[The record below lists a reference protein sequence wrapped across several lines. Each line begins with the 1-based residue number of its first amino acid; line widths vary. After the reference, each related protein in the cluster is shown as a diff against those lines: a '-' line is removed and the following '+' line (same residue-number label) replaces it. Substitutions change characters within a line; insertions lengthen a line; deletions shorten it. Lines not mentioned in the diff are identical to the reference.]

1 MHDFV
6 IRTLSNAVGTA
17 AISDYGAHLLRWA
30 PAGQPDIIW
39 TPSTWR
45 FENGRPLGGGVP
57 ICFPWFGP
65 GYAHG
70 RQTAKSPIHGFARRS
85 WWRLDS
91 DSFAGGQPAG
101 DWSDGG
107 RSAGSCV
114 RYVLEPADAPAGEV
128 PWLDD
133 EPNPRFRA
141 VYDVTLQAR
150 SLTMALTVANTG
162 ETLLTFEAALHS
174 YLHVGD
180 LDGARLCGL
189 EGSTYLDATIA
200 GFPPKTQDDE
210 DVTFGDDAVDRVYYS
225 DRPLE
230 LHDAVLGR
238 TIRIDKS
245 GSPQTVVWNPGRT
258 GGEALAN
265 TRLGA
270 GEWRGFVAVEA
281 AVCRDR
287 AVTLAPDASHTLV
300 QTLTVA

>member
-6 IRTLSNAVGTA
+6 IRTLSNAGGTA

-30 PAGQPDIIW
+30 PAGQPDVIW

-45 FENGRPLGGGVP
+45 FEDGRPLGGGVP

-91 DSFAGGQPAG
+91 DSSAGGQSVG
-101 DWSDGG
+101 DQ
-107 RSAGSCV
+107 SAGSCI

-141 VYDVTLQAR
+141 VYDVTLLAR
-150 SLTMALTVANTG
+150 SLTMALTVVNTG
-162 ETLLTFEAALHS
+162 DAPLTFEAALHS
-174 YLHVGD
+174 YLHIGD
-180 LDGARLCGL
+180 LDGARLRGL
-189 EGSTYLDATIA
+189 GGSTYLDATIA
-200 GFPPKTQDDE
+200 GFPPKTQADE
-210 DVTFGDDAVDRVYYS
+210 DVTFGDSAVDRVYYS

-230 LHDAVLGR
+230 LHDDVLGR
-238 TIRIDKS
+238 TIRIAKS

-258 GGEALAN
+258 GGETLAN
-265 TRLGA
+265 TRPGA

-281 AVCRDR
+281 AICRGR
-287 AVTLAPDASHTLV
+287 AVTLAPGASHTLA

>member
-1 MHDFV
+1 MPDFV
-6 IRTLSNAVGTA
+6 IRTLSNAGDTA

-30 PAGQPDIIW
+30 PADQPDVIW

-45 FENGRPLGGGVP
+45 FVPGRPLGGGVP

-70 RQTAKSPIHGFARRS
+70 RQTAKSLIHGFARHS
-85 WWRLDS
+85 WWRLDP
-91 DSFAGGQPAG
+91 DSFAGGQ
-101 DWSDGG
+101 SDGS
-107 RSAGSCV
+107 RV
-114 RYVLEPADAPAGEV
+114 RYVLEPADAPTGEV

-133 EPNPRFRA
+133 EPNPRFHA

-162 ETLLTFEAALHS
+162 DAPLTFEAALHS

-180 LDGARLCGL
+180 LDGARLRGL
-189 EGSTYLDATIA
+189 GGSMYLDATIA
-200 GFPPKTQDDE
+200 GFPPKTQADE
-210 DVTFGDDAVDRVYYS
+210 DVMFGDAAVDRVYYS

-238 TIRIDKS
+238 TIRIAKS

-265 TRLGA
+265 TRPGA

-281 AVCRDR
+281 AVCRDK
-287 AVTLAPDASHTLV
+287 AVTLAPGASHTLA